1 MIERR
6 KFILHCVC
14 SGTSHASFTL
24 RSITKR
30 VDNAKLIINLVS
42 DYTSFSLIF
51 EIKPVSTCLRS
62 HIQKSYDFSVCGYI
76 NSN

>member
-30 VDNAKLIINLVS
+30 VDDAKLIINLVF

-51 EIKPVSTCLRS
+51 EIKSVSYSKIMIFL
-62 HIQKSYDFSVCGYI
+62 
-76 NSN
+76 

>member
-6 KFILHCVC
+6 KFILHRVC

-24 RSITKR
+24 RSITKH

-42 DYTSFSLIF
+42 DYTSFSLIL
-51 EIKPVSTCLRS
+51 KLNLC
-62 HIQKSYDFSVCGYI
+62 HIQKSYDIFVREYI

>member
-51 EIKPVSTCLRS
+51 EIKSC
-62 HIQKSYDFSVCGYI
+62 HIQKSYDIFVREYI
-76 NSN
+76 NLN